1 MKKQSTNGNTK
12 FWMILAILLGVFII
26 ITGIILAVTN
36 PFSKSDQ
43 NNDPTP
49 IVAEQE
55 AVSDTVDNSFEA
67 TKDRVTEVNDN
78 YGQNI
83 KSSYAGNNSTM
94 EAMMKQRMFFSGL
107 KSTLIII
114 LLVAVILL
122 VIVKCFNI
130 SFKKKQTDTADAGET
145 EISAEGRKS
154 VDSAPEKKEKP
165 KAVAPKQKT
174 DEKPKTVKKTAEK
187 EKKTESVV
195 STDEEDVADICQ
207 LP

>member
-12 FWMILAILLGVFII
+12 FWMILAIMLGVFITI
-26 ITGIILAVTN
+26 AGIILVVSN
-36 PFSKSDQ
+36 PFSKSVPD
-43 NNDPTP
+43 NHP
-49 IVAEQE
+49 IREVVEQE

-67 TKDRVTEVNDN
+67 TKDRVTEVNNN

-94 EAMMKQRMFFSGL
+94 EAMAKQRMFFSGL

-114 LLVAVILL
+114 LLIAAILL

-130 SFKKKQTDTADAGET
+130 SFKKKQTD
-145 EISAEGRKS
+145 SAEGRKS
-154 VDSAPEKKEKP
+154 VRSAPEN
-165 KAVAPKQKT
+165 KA
-174 DEKPKTVKKTAEK
+174 KPKTVVQKQKKDDKPKVVKKTTET
-187 EKKTESVV
+187 KKESVA
-195 STDEEDVADICQ
+195 TADEEDVADSCQ

>member
-1 MKKQSTNGNTK
+1 M
-12 FWMILAILLGVFII
+12 LGVFIAI
-26 ITGIILAVTN
+26 AGIILVVSN
-36 PFSKSDQ
+36 PFSKSVPD
-43 NNDPTP
+43 NHP
-49 IVAEQE
+49 IREVVEQE

-67 TKDRVTEVNDN
+67 TKDRVTEVNEN

-94 EAMMKQRMFFSGL
+94 EAMAKQRMFFSGL

-114 LLVAVILL
+114 LLIAAILL

-154 VDSAPEKKEKP
+154 VRSAPEN
-165 KAVAPKQKT
+165 KA
-174 DEKPKTVKKTAEK
+174 KPKTVVQKQKKDDKPKVVKKTTET
-187 EKKTESVV
+187 KKESVA
-195 STDEEDVADICQ
+195 TADEEDVADSCQ

>member
-12 FWMILAILLGVFII
+12 FWMILAIMLGVFITI
-26 ITGIILAVTN
+26 AGIILVVSN
-36 PFSKSDQ
+36 PFSKSVPD
-43 NNDPTP
+43 NHP
-49 IVAEQE
+49 IWEVVEQE

-94 EAMMKQRMFFSGL
+94 EAMAKQRMFFSGL

-114 LLVAVILL
+114 LLIAAILL

-154 VDSAPEKKEKP
+154 VRSAPEN
-165 KAVAPKQKT
+165 KA
-174 DEKPKTVKKTAEK
+174 KPKTVVQKQKKDDKPKVVNKTTET
-187 EKKTESVV
+187 KKESVA
-195 STDEEDVADICQ
+195 TADEEDVADSCQ